1 MQTDWNTRFGGIARL
16 VGREAAGRLARAHVC
31 VIGVGGVGSWTVE
44 ALARSGLG
52 ALTLIDADEVC
63 VTNVNR
69 QLPALE
75 QTVGKPKVQVLAERV
90 ASIYPGCRVDAVEE
104 FFTAASAGRLLRVG
118 FDWVVDAIDPVAQKA
133 LLIATCV
140 RQGIPLVTVGG
151 AGGRR
156 DGTQV
161 RVGDLA
167 HSGHDA
173 LLRAVRRVLRRE
185 YGLLVENAKPLGI
198 PCVYSAEKPVFPAA
212 DGRVCESP
220 EEGTS
225 LRMDCA
231 SGFGAAAFVTGAFG
245 FAAAGEVVRRL
256 CAEVSVFERV

>member
-1 MQTDWNTRFGGIARL
+1 METEWDTRFGGIARL
-16 VGREAAGRLARAHVC
+16 VGRESAGRLARAHVC
-31 VIGVGGVGSWTVE
+31 VVGVGGVGSWTVE
-44 ALARSGLG
+44 ALARSGVG
-52 ALTLIDADEVC
+52 ALTLVDADTVC

-75 QTVGKPKVQVLAERV
+75 HTVGRPKVQILAERV
-90 ASIYPGCRVDAVEE
+90 AAIHPGCRVDAVEE
-104 FFTAASAGRLLRVG
+104 FFNAASAGRLLGAG

-133 LLIATCV
+133 LLIAACV
-140 RQGIPLVTVGG
+140 QRGIPLVTVGG

-161 RVGDLA
+161 RVGELSR
-167 HSGHDA
+167 SGGDA

-185 YGLLVENAKPLGI
+185 YGMLGENDGPLGV
-198 PCVYSAEKPVFPAA
+198 PCVYSAEKPVFPGA
-212 DGRVCESP
+212 DGRVCEAP

-231 SGFGAAAFVTGAFG
+231 SGFGAATFVTGAFG
-245 FAAAGEVVRRL
+245 FAAAGEVVRGL
-256 CAEVSVFERV
+256 CAGAPVLKGV